1 MGVIKETHD
10 RIRESSERED
20 NAQNV
25 IVEFCDAREID
36 RDELRSFC
44 MANAQKFAES
54 VEHHGGFDLEDVA
67 AIVCLSFHTGYESA
81 AKQLIRNPLES

>member
-10 RIRESSERED
+10 RIRESSERDD

-25 IVEFCDAREID
+25 ITEFCEARGVDKE
-36 RDELRSFC
+36 ELRNFC
-44 MANAQKFAES
+44 MANAQKFADA
-54 VEHHGGFDLEDVA
+54 VMQDGGFDLEDVA
-67 AIVCLSFHTGYESA
+67 SVVCLSFHTGYESA